1 MAELLSF
8 ANVSA
13 GYGRIEALSEV
24 SLSVAAGGITALL
37 GANGAGKTTVL
48 NTICGLVAARKGEI
62 RFDGK
67 RIDGLASERVVSLGI
82 SQVPEGREVFHQM
95 SVQENLLLGAHQRN
109 EADGIARDIEVMCG
123 YFPILKQR
131 YRQMA
136 GTLSGGEQQM
146 LLIARAL
153 MARPRLLLL
162 DEPSLGLSPLLV
174 QQVFETIVRLHR
186 EEELTLL
193 IVEQNAAIA
202 LEVAQ
207 YAYILENGEVAAHG
221 TPDDLSAN
229 DAVASAYLGM

>member
-1 MAELLSF
+1 MADLLTLS
-8 ANVSA
+8 NISA
-13 GYGRIEALSEV
+13 GYGRIEALSDV
-24 SLSVAAGGITALL
+24 SLSVPDGKITALL
-37 GANGAGKTTVL
+37 GANGAGKTSVL

-62 RFDGK
+62 HFAGQ
-67 RIDGLASERVVSLGI
+67 RIDGLSSERIVSLGI
-82 SQVPEGREVFHQM
+82 SQVPEGREVFHYM
-95 SVQENLLLGAHQRN
+95 SVHENLLLGAHQRSD
-109 EADGIARDIEVMCG
+109 AAGIVRDIETMCG
-123 YFPILKQR
+123 YFPTLKQR
-131 YRQMA
+131 FRQMA

-162 DEPSLGLSPLLV
+162 DEPSLGLAPLLV
-174 QQVFETIVRLHR
+174 QRVFDTIVRLHSD
-186 EEELTLL
+186 EKLTLL

-221 TPDDLSAN
+221 TPAELSAN

>member
-1 MAELLSF
+1 MPDMLTLSG
-8 ANVSA
+8 VSA

-24 SLSVAAGGITALL
+24 SLSVAEGGITALL

-48 NTICGLVAARKGEI
+48 NTICGLVAARGGEI
-62 RFDGK
+62 RFQGR
-67 RIDGLASERVVSLGI
+67 RIDGMASDRLVSLGI
-82 SQVPEGREVFHQM
+82 SQVPEGREVFRDM
-95 SVQENLLLGAHQRN
+95 SVHENLLLGAHQRN
-109 EADGIARDIEVMCG
+109 DAGGIARDIDVMCG
-123 YFPILKQR
+123 HFPILSQR
-131 YRQMA
+131 YRQAA

-174 QQVFETIVRLHR
+174 KQVFETVVRLHR
-186 EEELTLL
+186 EESLTLL
-193 IVEQNAAIA
+193 VVEQNAAIA

-221 TPDDLSAN
+221 TPAELSAN

>member
-221 TPDDLSAN
+221 TPAELSAN

>member
-1 MAELLSF
+1 MAELLSLTK
-8 ANVSA
+8 VCA
-13 GYGRIEALSEV
+13 GYGRIEALSDV
-24 SLSVAAGGITALL
+24 SLSVQAGGITALL
-37 GANGAGKTTVL
+37 GANGAGKSTAL
-48 NTICGLVAARKGEI
+48 NTICGIVSARKGEI
-62 RFDGK
+62 RFDGN
-67 RIDGLASERVVSLGI
+67 RIDGLGSDRIVSLGI

-95 SVQENLLLGAHQRN
+95 TVLENLLLGAHQRN
-109 EADGIARDIEVMCG
+109 DAAGIARDLEVMCG

-131 YRQMA
+131 FRQMA

-174 QQVFETIVRLHR
+174 QQVFETITRLHR
-186 EEELTLL
+186 EERLTLL

-202 LEVAQ
+202 LDVAQ

-221 TPDDLSAN
+221 TPAELTRN

>member
-1 MAELLSF
+1 MADLLTL
-8 ANVSA
+8 AGVSA

-24 SLSVAAGGITALL
+24 SLTVAEGGITALL

-48 NTICGLVAARKGEI
+48 NTVCGLVAARRGTITFEG
-62 RFDGK
+62 R
-67 RIDGLASERVVSLGI
+67 RIDGLSSERIVSLGI
-82 SQVPEGREVFHQM
+82 SQVPEGREVFRDM
-95 SVQENLLLGAHQRN
+95 SVQENLLLGAHRRSD
-109 EADGIARDIEVMCG
+109 ASGIAHDIEVMCG
-123 YFPILKQR
+123 HFPILRQR
-131 YRQMA
+131 WRQMA

-174 QQVFETIVRLHR
+174 QRVFETIVRLHH
-186 EEELTLL
+186 EEKLTLL

-202 LEVAQ
+202 LEVAR
-207 YAYILENGEVAAHG
+207 YAYILENGEVAAEG
-221 TPDDLSAN
+221 TPAQLSAD

>member
-1 MAELLSF
+1 MADLLTLSRI
-8 ANVSA
+8 SA

-24 SLSVAAGGITALL
+24 SLAVADGGITALL
-37 GANGAGKTTVL
+37 GANGAGKTSVL
-48 NTICGLVAARKGEI
+48 NTICGMVAARKGEI
-62 RFDGK
+62 HFDGQ
-67 RIDGLASERVVSLGI
+67 RIDGLSSERIVALGI
-82 SQVPEGREVFHQM
+82 SQVPEGREVFHHM
-95 SVQENLLLGAHQRN
+95 SVQENLLLGAHQRSD
-109 EADGIARDIEVMCG
+109 AAGIARDIETMAG

-174 QQVFETIVRLHR
+174 QQVFDTIVQLHR
-186 EEELTLL
+186 DEKLTLL

-202 LEVAQ
+202 LDVAQ

-221 TPDDLSAN
+221 TPAELSAN

>member
-1 MAELLSF
+1 MAELLSLTK
-8 ANVSA
+8 VCA
-13 GYGRIEALSEV
+13 GYGRIEALSDV
-24 SLSVAAGGITALL
+24 SLSVQAGGITALL
-37 GANGAGKTTVL
+37 GANGAGKSTAL
-48 NTICGLVAARKGEI
+48 NTICGIVSARKGEI
-62 RFDGK
+62 RFDGN
-67 RIDGLASERVVSLGI
+67 RIDGLGSDRIVSLGI

-95 SVQENLLLGAHQRN
+95 TVLENLLLGAHQRN
-109 EADGIARDIEVMCG
+109 DAAGIARDIEVMCG

-131 YRQMA
+131 FRQMA

-174 QQVFETIVRLHR
+174 QQVFETITRLHR
-186 EEELTLL
+186 EERLTLL

-202 LEVAQ
+202 LDVAQ

-221 TPDDLSAN
+221 TPAELTRN